1 MNDVYC
7 SAKFTELQV
16 HISSRLLYNCCK
28 AYPER
33 INLDWLERNPGKL
46 FYTPTMVQDRTE
58 MLAGKKCKSCDWGC
72 YKYEEQGL
80 SSARTEVKNKGRISN
95 TEGSLIDLQIAL
107 STDCNLTCAYC
118 SAEWSTSWS
127 KDLKENGRY
136 NIKEIDND
144 HYNNWTN
151 LWSKM
156 KQKDR
161 STDSKF
167 FHLMLREIELSKNI
181 QTLSILGGEPLLN
194 NNLISFL
201 DRVPDKKVRIT
212 SGLGVSVSRLE
223 KILKQVKDKN
233 VEFIISAES
242 TERNFEFIRYGSSW
256 KDFLRKIDMIKNNGN
271 PMTFM
276 STINNL
282 SIFDIKSFYELM
294 SQHYRVIFN
303 SVTSRPL
310 LQANVLDD
318 RSKENFIRS
327 LGEKTNN
334 EFYKKIIDILK
345 VPYEEKERK
354 NLSIFLKEFALRRKL
369 SLDIFPDHFLKWLE
383 II

>member
-1 MNDVYC
+1 
-7 SAKFTELQV
+7 
-16 HISSRLLYNCCK
+16 
-28 AYPER
+28 
-33 INLDWLERNPGKL
+33 
-46 FYTPTMVQDRTE
+46 
-58 MLAGKKCKSCDWGC
+58 
-72 YKYEEQGL
+72 
-80 SSARTEVKNKGRISN
+80 
-95 TEGSLIDLQIAL
+95 
-107 STDCNLTCAYC
+107 
-118 SAEWSTSWS
+118 
-127 KDLKENGRY
+127 
-136 NIKEIDND
+136 
-144 HYNNWTN
+144 
-151 LWSKM
+151 
-156 KQKDR
+156 
-161 STDSKF
+161 
-167 FHLMLREIELSKNI
+167 
-181 QTLSILGGEPLLN
+181 
-194 NNLISFL
+194 
-201 DRVPDKKVRIT
+201 
-212 SGLGVSVSRLE
+212 
-223 KILKQVKDKN
+223 
-233 VEFIISAES
+233 
-242 TERNFEFIRYGSSW
+242 
-256 KDFLRKIDMIKNNGN
+256 MIKNNGN

>member
-33 INLDWLERNPGKL
+33 INWLERNPGKL

>member
-7 SAKFTELQV
+7 SAKFAELQV

-33 INLDWLERNPGKL
+33 IDLDWLENNPGKL
-46 FYTPTMVQDRTE
+46 FHTPTMVQDRTE

-80 SSARTEVKNKGRISN
+80 LSARTEIKNNGYINN

-127 KDLKENGRY
+127 TDLKENGRY
-136 NIKEIDND
+136 NIKEIDDD
-144 HYNNWTN
+144 HYNTRVA

-156 KQKDR
+156 KQKNR

-167 FHLMLREIELSKNI
+167 FHLVLREIELSKTI
-181 QTLSILGGEPLLN
+181 KRLAILGGEPLLN
-194 NNLISFL
+194 NNLISLL
-201 DRVPDKKVRIT
+201 DRVTDKKVSIT
-212 SGLGVSVSRLE
+212 SGLGVSIPRLE
-223 KILKQVKDKN
+223 KILKQIKDKN
-233 VEFIISAES
+233 IDFIISAES
-242 TERNFEFIRYGSSW
+242 TGKYFEFIRYGSEW
-256 KDFLRKIDMIKNNGN
+256 KDFLRKTDMIKNNGN
-271 PMTFM
+271 PIRFIT
-276 STINNL
+276 TINNL

-294 SQHYRVIFN
+294 NQHHYITFN
-303 SVTSRPL
+303 SVTNRPF

-318 RSKENFIRS
+318 LSKKHFIES
-327 LGEKTNN
+327 IGEDTNN
-334 EFYKKIIDILK
+334 EYYKKIIDILK
-345 VPYEEKERK
+345 IPYEEKERK
-354 NLSIFLKEFALRRKL
+354 NLSIFLKEFARRRSL
-369 SLDIFPDHFLKWLE
+369 SLDIFPNHFLKWLE

>member
-256 KDFLRKIDMIKNNGN
+256 KDFLRKIDMIKNNSN